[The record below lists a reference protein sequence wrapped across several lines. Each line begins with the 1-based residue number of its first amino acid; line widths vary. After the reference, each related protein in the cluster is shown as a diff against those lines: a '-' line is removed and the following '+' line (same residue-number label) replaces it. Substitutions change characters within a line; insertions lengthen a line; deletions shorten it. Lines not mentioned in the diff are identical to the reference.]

1 MRPSQRFAR
10 RSAFVRYASIAYV
23 AVVAYASLYPLSGW
37 RTPSY
42 EMLWVRLAEWPRYYT
57 YSDVFLNVLAYA
69 PLGLLLTL
77 MLRTRFPAMRAATLA
92 VMFAVALSF
101 VMEVLQSWVPARVP
115 SALDVFCNAVGAL
128 VGAWLGLATAGP
140 LLRENALSRWRQHR
154 LVPGALTD
162 AGLTLL
168 GLWLFTQLN
177 AAPWLFGN
185 GDVKH
190 LLAIEPAAGYSPQ
203 VYIALEAG
211 VTGFGLI
218 AVAGLAGSIARDRV
232 VTLLG
237 PVILAA
243 LVLRSIA
250 SLTLFNP
257 GQPFLWATPGAGIG
271 LTVGALL
278 SVALLSGGLRARAT
292 GGLAALLASVL
303 LLNLAPENPYLE
315 ETMQVWR
322 HGHYWSFTG
331 TTAIVSML
339 WPVAAAMF
347 LLSCMNRPAVRRP

>member
-23 AVVAYASLYPLSGW
+23 AVVAYASLYPLTGW
-37 RTPSY
+37 RTPSH
-42 EMLWVRLAEWPRYYT
+42 EMLWVRLVEWPRYYT

-77 MLRTRFPAMRAATLA
+77 MLRTRLPPMRAATLA

-101 VMEVLQSWVPARVP
+101 AMEVLQAWVPARVP
-115 SALDVFCNAVGAL
+115 SALDVFCNAVGGL
-128 VGAWLGLATAGP
+128 VGAWMGLAAAGP
-140 LLRENALSRWRQHR
+140 LLRESTLSRWRQHR

-162 AGLTLL
+162 VGLTLI

-177 AAPWLFGN
+177 TAPWLFGN
-185 GDVKH
+185 GDLKH

-211 VTGFGLI
+211 VTGFGLM
-218 AVAGLAGSIARDRV
+218 AVAGLAGCIARDRV
-232 VTLLG
+232 ATLLG

-243 LVLRSIA
+243 LVLKSIA
-250 SLTLFNP
+250 SLMLFNP

-271 LTVGALL
+271 LGAGALL
-278 SVALLSGGLRARAT
+278 SVALLVGDLRARAT
-292 GGLAALLASVL
+292 GGLAALLVSVL
-303 LLNLAPENPYLE
+303 LLNLAPDNPYLE
-315 ETMQVWR
+315 ETLQVWR

-339 WPVAAAMF
+339 WPAAAALF
-347 LLSCMNRPAVRRP
+347 LLSCMNRAPARRS